1 MLVGYA
7 RTSTADQAAGFKSQI
22 AELQRAG
29 CEKIFAEQVSAVA
42 LERPELE
49 AALEFVRDGD
59 VLMVTK
65 LDRLARSVTH
75 FSQLS
80 ENLTK
85 KGVALRIL
93 AMNLDTS
100 TPTGQLMLNVLSSVA
115 QFERELLLERQREGI
130 RKAKEAGK
138 YRGRKPTAR
147 MRTTEVL
154 EARAKGATPAA
165 ISDRLGISLASVYRI
180 LAPSRTPIEYN
191 SSAERRMED

>member
-7 RTSTADQAAGFKSQI
+7 RTSTADQAAGFETQI
-22 AELQRAG
+22 AELQKVA
-29 CEKIFAEQVSAVA
+29 CEKIFTEQVSAVA
-42 LERPELE
+42 LERPGLE
-49 AALEFVRDGD
+49 AALEFVRQGD
-59 VLMVTK
+59 VLVVTK
-65 LDRLARSVTH
+65 LDRLARSVVH
-75 FSQLS
+75 FGQLS
-80 ENLTK
+80 EYLTK

-154 EARAKGATPAA
+154 EARAKGVTPAA

-180 LAPSRTPIEYN
+180 LAARRPPAGYN
-191 SSAERRMED
+191 APTDRRMAD

>member
-7 RTSTADQAAGFKSQI
+7 RTSTADQAAGFETQI
-22 AELQRAG
+22 AELQKAA

-42 LERPELE
+42 LERPELG
-49 AALEFVRDGD
+49 AALEFVRQGD
-59 VLMVTK
+59 VLVVTK
-65 LDRLARSVTH
+65 LDRLARSVSH
-75 FSQLS
+75 FGQLS
-80 ENLTK
+80 EYLTK

-138 YRGRKPTAR
+138 YRGRKPTAL

-154 EARAKGATPAA
+154 EARAKGVTPAA

-180 LAPSRTPIEYN
+180 LAAN
-191 SSAERRMED
+191 